1 MKPDIC
7 GTAVCK
13 NIPGDF
19 ECECAEGYRYN
30 PTLKSCEGRVVVVS
44 LLMAQRVGLSP
55 AFLLEALVLLEISN
69 QMFYDGKLRD
79 VAWSV
84 WGSLASFQNN
94 ST

>member
-30 PTLKSCEGRVVVVS
+30 PTLKFCEGRVVVVII
-44 LLMAQRVGLSP
+44 V
-55 AFLLEALVLLEISN
+55 
-69 QMFYDGKLRD
+69 DGTEGGFESCFPIRNTGS
-79 VAWSV
+79 AW
-84 WGSLASFQNN
+84 N
-94 ST
+94 